1 MLFFWYAENMPEKEL
16 VRVRIAPSPTGFLH
30 LGTIRTALFNYLYAK
45 KEGGTFLIRIED
57 TDTQRSLPVYEE
69 SILGGLRKLGI
80 VWDEGP
86 DVGGAYGP
94 YRQSER
100 TELYARYIQQL
111 LDEKKAYWCFC
122 SKEELE
128 EEKRAMLSQGLF
140 PKYGGKCRRLTPE
153 QVAEKQK
160 AGEGAV
166 IRLLVPADATI
177 AFDDIIRGTISV
189 NSSTIGD
196 IVIAKGVS
204 APLYNFAVVIDDEL
218 MKITHVIRGEDHIS
232 NTPKQLL
239 IQNALGF
246 SRPHYAHLP
255 LILSPDR
262 SKLSKRN
269 LETSFDEYL
278 KDGYLPQ
285 AIVNFIGL
293 LGWHP
298 DDDQEIMGIEEM
310 IQKFSLRRVQKAGA
324 IFAMDKLD
332 WFNEQ
337 YIKTMPLETLIATL
351 DPFVP
356 SHWKENTARLAA
368 AVNIVRERM
377 KKLSEFQEL
386 AVLFFERGEY
396 PGSLLSWH
404 DADAEKTKT
413 LLETARD
420 VLADMPA
427 DAFHQKDLEEKIM
440 PLADQIGRGDLLW
453 PLRTAL
459 SGQKNSPG
467 PFEIMSVL
475 GRDESLGRIGRA
487 IEKCSAGFNR

>member
-1 MLFFWYAENMPEKEL
+1 MPETAPI
-16 VRVRIAPSPTGFLH
+16 RVRIAPSPTGFLH
-30 LGTIRTALFNYLYAK
+30 LGTIRTALFNYLFAK
-45 KEGGTFLIRIED
+45 KEGGAFIIRIED

-69 SILGGLRKLGI
+69 GILSGLKKLNI
-80 VWDEGP
+80 TWDEGP
-86 DVGGAYGP
+86 DIGGPYGP

-100 TELYARYIQQL
+100 TEIYQKYIKQL

-128 EEKRAMLSQGLF
+128 EEKKAMLSQGLF
-140 PKYGGKCRRLTPE
+140 PKYGGTCRRLTPE
-153 QVAEKQK
+153 QVAAKKE
-160 AGEGAV
+160 AGQNAV
-166 IRLLVPADATI
+166 IRLMVPTGTTI
-177 AFDDIIRGTISV
+177 EFDDMIRGTISI
-189 NSSTIGD
+189 NSDTIGD
-196 IVIAKGVS
+196 IVVAKNES

-232 NTPKQLL
+232 NTPKQML
-239 IQNALGF
+239 IAGAFGF

-285 AIVNFIGL
+285 AIVNFLGL

-298 DDDQEIMGIEEM
+298 DDDQEIMSIEEM

-337 YIKTMPLETLIATL
+337 YIKTMPLETLVATL

-356 SHWKENTARLAA
+356 SHWKENPQRLAA
-368 AVNIVRERM
+368 AVNIARERM

-396 PGSLLSWH
+396 PTSLLSWH
-404 DADAEKTKT
+404 DADAEKTKI
-413 LLETARD
+413 LLETARGA
-420 VLADMPA
+420 LADISA
-427 DAFHQKDLEEKIM
+427 DAFSQKSLEEKIM

-475 GRDESLGRIGRA
+475 GKDESLGRIDRA
-487 IEKCSAGFNR
+487 IEKCSAGFDR

>member
-1 MLFFWYAENMPEKEL
+1 MPETAPI
-16 VRVRIAPSPTGFLH
+16 RVRIAPSPTGFLH

-45 KEGGTFLIRIED
+45 KEGGTFIIRIED

-69 SILGGLRKLGI
+69 GILSGLKKLNI
-80 VWDEGP
+80 TWDEGP
-86 DVGGAYGP
+86 DIGGPYGP

-100 TELYARYIQQL
+100 TEIYQKYIKRL

-128 EEKRAMLSQGLF
+128 EEKKAMLSQGLF
-140 PKYGGKCRRLTPE
+140 PKYGGTCRRLTPE
-153 QVAEKQK
+153 QVAAKKE
-160 AGEGAV
+160 AGQSAV
-166 IRLLVPADATI
+166 IRLMVPVGTTI
-177 AFDDIIRGTISV
+177 EFDDMIRGAISV
-189 NSSTIGD
+189 NSDTIGD
-196 IVIAKGVS
+196 IVIAKNES
-204 APLYNFAVVIDDEL
+204 APLYNFAVVVDDEM
-218 MKITHVIRGEDHIS
+218 MKISHVIRGEDHIS
-232 NTPKQLL
+232 NTPKQIL
-239 IQNALGF
+239 IANALGF
-246 SRPHYAHLP
+246 SRPRYAHLP

-285 AIVNFIGL
+285 AIVNFLGL

-298 DDDQEIMGIEEM
+298 DDDQEIMSMEEM

-337 YIKTMPLETLIATL
+337 YIKTMPLETLVATL

-356 SHWKENTARLAA
+356 SHWKENPQRLAA
-368 AVNIVRERM
+368 AVNIARERM

-396 PGSLLSWH
+396 EPSLLSWH

-413 LLETARD
+413 LLETARGA
-420 VLADMPA
+420 LAGISA
-427 DAFHQKDLEEKIM
+427 DAFNQKNLEEKIM

-475 GRDESLGRIGRA
+475 GKDESLERIDRA

>member
-1 MLFFWYAENMPEKEL
+1 MPEKEP

-30 LGTIRTALFNYLYAK
+30 LGTIRTALFNYLFAK
-45 KEGGTFLIRIED
+45 KEDGVFIIRIED

-69 SILGGLRKLGI
+69 GILSGLKKLNI
-80 VWDEGP
+80 TWDEGP
-86 DVGGAYGP
+86 DVGGPYGP

-100 TELYARYIQQL
+100 TEIYQKYIKQL

-122 SKEELE
+122 SKEDLE
-128 EEKRAMLSQGLF
+128 EEKKAMLSQGLF
-140 PKYGGKCRRLTPE
+140 PKYGGTCRRLTPE
-153 QVAEKQK
+153 QVAAKKE
-160 AGEGAV
+160 AGQNAV
-166 IRLLVPADATI
+166 IRLMVPTGVTI
-177 AFDDIIRGTISV
+177 EFDDMIRGSISV
-189 NSSTIGD
+189 NSDTIGD
-196 IVIAKGVS
+196 IVIAKNES
-204 APLYNFAVVIDDEL
+204 APLYNFAVVVDDEL

-232 NTPKQLL
+232 NTPKQML
-239 IQNALGF
+239 IAGALGF

-285 AIVNFIGL
+285 AIVNFLGL

-298 DDDQEIMGIEEM
+298 DDDQEIISIEEM
-310 IQKFSLRRVQKAGA
+310 IRKFSLRRVQKAGA

-337 YIKTMPLETLIATL
+337 YIKTMPLEALIATL

-356 SHWKENTARLAA
+356 LHWKENPQRLAA
-368 AVNIVRERM
+368 AVNITRERM

-386 AVLFFERGEY
+386 AVLFFERGDY

-404 DADAEKTKT
+404 DADSKKTKT
-413 LLETARD
+413 LLETARGA
-420 VLADMPA
+420 LADIPS
-427 DAFHQKDLEEKIM
+427 DAFVQKNLEEKIM

-475 GRDESLGRIGRA
+475 GKDESLGRIDRA
-487 IEKCSAGFNR
+487 IEKCSAGFDR